1 MATSPQ
7 DIIDQID
14 IALLAF
20 ATAGNVQSYTIN
32 GRTFV
37 RADVKALWE
46 LRQGYA
52 SLVSSDAGGA
62 TNYATFARD

>member
-7 DIIDQID
+7 DIIDKID

-20 ATAGNVQSYTIN
+20 ADAGNVQSYTIN

-37 RADVKALWE
+37 RADVRALWE

-52 SLVSSDAGGA
+52 SLVSAASGGA
-62 TNYATFARD
+62 TSYATFGRD